1 MRARDA
7 RLPRGRIRHR
17 CHGVRAGRPAA
28 RARRARAVRIAQ
40 RAGRRHGDLSRR
52 AADGG
57 IVIAPLRDDERGSV
71 LPLVAGY
78 AALGLAV
85 TLVAI
90 NALSL
95 FVAQKRV
102 DALADAAALAA
113 SDGFEIVAGDAGPS
127 IRLDPATAARQ
138 AQEVLDVAPGDA
150 VLVGVDTASES

>member
-1 MRARDA
+1 M
-7 RLPRGRIRHR
+7 
-17 CHGVRAGRPAA
+17 
-28 RARRARAVRIAQ
+28 
-40 RAGRRHGDLSRR
+40 
-52 AADGG
+52 
-57 IVIAPLRDDERGSV
+57 IAPLRDDERGSV

-85 TLVAI
+85 ILVAI

-95 FVAQKRV
+95 FVAQKHV

-150 VLVGVDTASES
+150 VLVGVDTASESTARATVAAEWQPFLLGIAVPASVDLRATSTSRAALAG